1 MPHTSDRSGTNSRR
15 HMIWIAIAVAALA
28 FLVYFFFFTA
38 TPDRAIL
45 TEDELSPAPAAEE
58 PAT

>member
-1 MPHTSDRSGTNSRR
+1 MPHASDRSGTNSRR
-15 HMIWIAIAVAALA
+15 HMIWIAIAVVGLA

-38 TPDRAIL
+38 TPDRATL
-45 TEDELSPAPAAEE
+45 TEDELSPATVDEK

>member
-1 MPHTSDRSGTNSRR
+1 MPHASDRSATNSRR
-15 HMIWIAIAVAALA
+15 HMIWIAIAVVALA

-45 TEDELSPAPAAEE
+45 TEDELSPAMVDGK